1 MSINITSLNT
11 TLGAFARQNK
21 AEAYRK
27 VLKESTR
34 DLFTLYGGSIDQV
47 PLTRLRS
54 ASILKPYAAGGG
66 FSATADALT
75 LSARILIARRCSF
88 DVSIVPLDL
97 YNSWLGQVEGAPNS
111 TPFDIPLEQFMM
123 DSIMAQVVDDLE
135 TAVWTGSYDAAGTT
149 PAATMSGILPLVTAA
164 ITALEIPA
172 ANVTAG
178 SALTASNAFDEFKL
192 IRDKIDPAYRNKEM
206 VCLCSVAAKDKYLT
220 DYQATLGATPYNSNY
235 DQIYLE
241 GTRAQI
247 VAVPG
252 MGTSS
257 RVLVTPKENLVY
269 AFDVDGPQ
277 SNIITQEFN
286 RTIKV
291 MGDFRAG
298 VEFRDGQ
305 TIWCNNQA

>member
-1 MSINITSLNT
+1 MSINITSLNS
-11 TLGAFARQNK
+11 TLGAFARENK

-27 VLKESTR
+27 ALKESTR
-34 DLFTLYGGSIDQV
+34 DLFTLYGGSIDQL

-66 FSATADALT
+66 FTATADALT
-75 LSARILIARRCSF
+75 LSARILNARRCSF

-111 TPFDIPLEQFMM
+111 SPFDIPLEQFMM

-135 TAVWTGSYDAAGTT
+135 TAIWTGTYDAAGST
-149 PAATMSGILPLVTAA
+149 PAATMSGILTLVTAA

-178 SALTASNAFDEFKL
+178 AALTASNAFDEFKL
-192 IRDKIDPAYRNKEM
+192 IRDKIDPAYRNREM
-206 VCLCSVAAKDKYLT
+206 VCLCSVQAKDKYLT
-220 DYQATLGATPYNSNY
+220 DYQATVGAAPYNSNY
-235 DQIYLE
+235 DQLYLE

-247 VAVPG
+247 IAVPG

-269 AFDVDGPQ
+269 GFDVDGPQ
-277 SNIITQEFN
+277 SNLVTQEFN

-305 TIWCNNQA
+305 SIWCNNQA